1 VALLAR
7 RRGAAEVTGGAVL
20 DGHRPSDVLHAMEA
34 IADALLEGAA
44 PGDQGARML
53 ESLGLF
59 AAGAP

>member
-7 RRGAAEVTGGAVL
+7 RRTAATVTRAAVL
-20 DGHRPSDVLHAMEA
+20 DGHPPSDVLEAMEVM
-34 IADALLEGAA
+34 ADALLEAAA

-59 AAGAP
+59 AAGAI